1 MITTVQTFKKNIE
14 SVEKLINFD
23 REFMDV
29 AISSIQDLHST
40 LTKRPYSIENEQSNG
55 KRTLDILNSIR
66 RNDSLK
72 SRFST
77 INNQA
82 IVLLVSYFGSA
93 TADLFKEAAKI
104 AIEVH
109 QDKRVLNSELKI
121 KVEEL
126 IGFGTSLGDSIGE
139 VLIIKNSISFQDMQ
153 SIQREFNKYFGI
165 VIDKDSNV
173 NNIILGQACRHCI
186 AHEAGIVNSRVTNQV
201 QSAKPRGL
209 KESIGEGDEI
219 KFTEEEINILAKS
232 MLSYVS
238 GLESQVN
245 FYREKI

>member
-1 MITTVQTFKKNIE
+1 
-14 SVEKLINFD
+14 
-23 REFMDV
+23 
-29 AISSIQDLHST
+29 
-40 LTKRPYSIENEQSNG
+40 
-55 KRTLDILNSIR
+55 
-66 RNDSLK
+66 
-72 SRFST
+72 
-77 INNQA
+77 
-82 IVLLVSYFGSA
+82 
-93 TADLFKEAAKI
+93 
-104 AIEVH
+104 
-109 QDKRVLNSELKI
+109 
-121 KVEEL
+121 
-126 IGFGTSLGDSIGE
+126 
-139 VLIIKNSISFQDMQ
+139 MQ

-219 KFTEEEINILAKS
+219 KFTEEEINILAIS